1 MASYSVAL
9 QLRAAQEVIKRAMPL
24 RSLATRVLLMCDV
37 ASALLLI
44 QLGQFTH
51 PAFSIFPIV
60 ATAAVALQR
69 RNYADD
75 RTVSRAL
82 DPRGILGSILTPMQY
97 SNFGFF
103 PRQIGARRV
112 ICPMI
117 LIRLLCG
124 GALLFIVQ
132 LGDCSLTSVFFCR
145 CYRRLEFG
153 PEKVRWEGWYK
164 PGGYGRTWSCDG
176 SPELWLYNKEA
187 VDKEHPL
194 QLSGQRVLAQG
205 RARDVC
211 NGTDLVEPSFGQH
224 WTSGTQQPTN
234 LELNLN
240 SSRWCAPESSMPAML
255 SPSCQ
260 RHEIDLVGV
269 QVCLKSVP
277 GVFETMCSGIFLLC
291 AIWVGRNPVIFTY
304 LFVPTA
310 ALLVLV
316 LMHCVAQLCSASLAD
331 VEENKPFRK
340 EIRRQAKKHHE
351 QLQTGNLDHSLWLG
365 RATLAFQLSF
375 FLLDI
380 ASDGVC
386 FVEFVQ
392 NGLWGSAACQGTIF
406 IVSSILQFRNTGCK
420 KLARLSLES
429 WSMGL
434 PCNELQRLLVE
445 EKTFEAPLSLFI
457 QYFSAF
463 WLTENDEAFLT
474 LWFSMFLS
482 TFGISSGFFLSN
494 HIAIIDFEDLNDDAA
509 DTTATPSSQQI
520 GQAIVPPRPPSQRG
534 QAKLPPPPGLVF
546 PERYFQPCP
555 PNGRQ
560 GQQGL
565 ATE

>member
-1 MASYSVAL
+1 
-9 QLRAAQEVIKRAMPL
+9 
-24 RSLATRVLLMCDV
+24 
-37 ASALLLI
+37 
-44 QLGQFTH
+44 
-51 PAFSIFPIV
+51 
-60 ATAAVALQR
+60 
-69 RNYADD
+69 
-75 RTVSRAL
+75 
-82 DPRGILGSILTPMQY
+82 MQY

-112 ICPMI
+112 IRPMI

-132 LGDCSLTSVFFCR
+132 LA
-145 CYRRLEFG
+145 
-153 PEKVRWEGWYK
+153 
-164 PGGYGRTWSCDG
+164 
-176 SPELWLYNKEA
+176 ELWLYNKEA

-240 SSRWCAPESSMPAML
+240 SSRWCAPESSMPATL

-260 RHEIDLVGV
+260 RHEIDLVV

-340 EIRRQAKKHHE
+340 EIRNSAMAS
-351 QLQTGNLDHSLWLG
+351 NIVYFSSLGG
-365 RATLAFQLSF
+365 R
-375 FLLDI
+375 I
-380 ASDGVC
+380 
-386 FVEFVQ
+386 
-392 NGLWGSAACQGTIF
+392 
-406 IVSSILQFRNTGCK
+406 QFD
-420 KLARLSLES
+420 EH
-429 WSMGL
+429 
-434 PCNELQRLLVE
+434 
-445 EKTFEAPLSLFI
+445 I
-457 QYFSAF
+457 QYFS
-463 WLTENDEAFLT
+463 DRVV
-474 LWFSMFLS
+474 
-482 TFGISSGFFLSN
+482 G
-494 HIAIIDFEDLNDDAA
+494 
-509 DTTATPSSQQI
+509 
-520 GQAIVPPRPPSQRG
+520 
-534 QAKLPPPPGLVF
+534 
-546 PERYFQPCP
+546 
-555 PNGRQ
+555 
-560 GQQGL
+560 
-565 ATE
+565 